1 MKKQSIN
8 QLSRRERQIM
18 EVIYRLGEASVAE
31 VLQELPDPPAYSS
44 VRTLLGVLETK
55 RLLKHKKKGRAYV
68 YLPTVSRE
76 KARHSALRNVVQNF
90 FDGSVESVVTTLMS
104 ISESR
109 LTDDELE
116 RLARLI
122 EEKRK
127 EEPER

>member
-18 EVIYRLGEASVAE
+18 EVIYRLGEASVSD
-31 VLQELPDPPAYSS
+31 VQEALPDPPAYSS

-55 RLLKHKKKGRAYV
+55 KFLKHRKKGRAYV
-68 YLPTVSRE
+68 YLPVVSRE

-90 FDGSVESVVTTLMS
+90 FDGSVESVVATLMS
-104 ISESR
+104 SSESR
-109 LTDDELE
+109 LTEDELK
-116 RLARLI
+116 RLAKLI

-127 EEPER
+127 EESK

>member
-1 MKKQSIN
+1 
-8 QLSRRERQIM
+8 M

-31 VLQELPDPPAYSS
+31 VQEALPDPPAYST

-55 RLLKHKKKGRAYV
+55 KFLRHKKSGRAYV

-76 KARHSALRNVVQNF
+76 KAQHSALKNVVQNF
-90 FDGSVESVVTTLMS
+90 FDGSVESVVATLMS
-104 ISESR
+104 LSESR
-109 LTDDELE
+109 LTDEELE

-127 EEPER
+127 EEQK